1 MHMNEKN
8 KEIKNKILEK
18 YGTYENFSKKT
29 GYARMYISNVLNG
42 KNTMT
47 DDFVEV
53 LEVAL
58 DIKLKRKS
66 KISSANLF
74 DYLLE
79 SSSLRNDLLIQV
91 GSAIKD
97 IMNNIDLTDELC
109 ARVKD
114 DTYNFIKSWR
124 NCYE

>member
-18 YGTYENFSKKT
+18 YGTYENFAKKT

-47 DDFVEV
+47 DNFVEV

-58 DIKLKRKS
+58 DIKLKRKN
-66 KISSANLF
+66 KISSANLL

-79 SSSLRNDLLIQV
+79 SSSSRNDLLIQV

-114 DTYNFIKSWR
+114 DTFNFIKSWR

>member
-1 MHMNEKN
+1 MNEKN

-18 YGTYENFSKKT
+18 YGTYENFAKKT

-47 DDFVEV
+47 DNFVEV

-58 DIKLKRKS
+58 DIKLKRKN
-66 KISSANLF
+66 KISSANLL

-79 SSSLRNDLLIQV
+79 SSSSRNDLLIQV

-114 DTYNFIKSWR
+114 DTFNFIKSWR